1 MRLFGGQSSDNR
13 RMSLN
18 KTMLKPGD
26 TLGGYQLLLP
36 IGQGGM
42 GRVWAAREAQAG
54 PFPRWVAIKTALA
67 ESSSNRQF
75 WTVLLDEAH
84 IASRLRHPNVCAIH
98 AVETEGSVVYLVMDW
113 SDAGSLREVLDA
125 APEERIAPQL
135 AARVVAS
142 VCAGLHAAH
151 ELTGDDGALLGVV
164 HRDVSPQNIL
174 FSTSGQ
180 VKVADFGVAK
190 ARGQLQEATRTGEI
204 KGKLS
209 YMAPEQVTLKDF
221 DRRADVFALGCV
233 LYEATLGRRPF
244 HGNDALATLYSL
256 LEQPLTSPREVDPSY
271 PSGLETIVLKALE
284 RDPELRYQ
292 TAEELGY
299 ALESWM
305 NSMRAIVTEAHIA
318 SLLRETLGDRIKARA
333 AAIQEMVRKLDAG
346 ERISAAAEIDE
357 DSARSRTPLSMS
369 TTSAPPEQ
377 VPKPRRGAVF
387 AFAFAIGLAA
397 TGAAAAWLARP
408 EPQQPA
414 IAAKQ
419 APATLTPAVVA
430 PATSKPSGRE
440 VVITLRA
447 SPELARISVD
457 GSSPQS
463 SPLVLRVAADAQAHQ
478 VVASAV
484 GYHDKVNS
492 VAFDTSQT
500 LELELEP
507 VSRAARR
514 PNGSRVAVEREPTSP
529 PPKAPAKAPTTQRA
543 PGELPAVVEKAP
555 RSLDADNP
563 FAQAR

>member
-1 MRLFGGQSSDNR
+1 
-13 RMSLN
+13 MSLN
-18 KTMLKPGD
+18 KSTLQPGD

-42 GRVWAAREAQAG
+42 GRVWAARETQAG

-75 WTVLLDEAH
+75 WSVLLDEAH

-125 APEERIAPQL
+125 APDERIAAPL

-151 ELTGDDGALLGVV
+151 ELTGDDGELLGVV

-256 LEQPLTSPREVDPSY
+256 LEQPLTTPHEVDPSY

-284 RDPELRYQ
+284 RDPALRYQ

-305 NSMRAIVTEAHIA
+305 NSMRAIVTEAQIA

-333 AAIQEMVRKLDAG
+333 SAIQEMVRKLDSG
-346 ERISAAAEIDE
+346 ERISPAEEVDE
-357 DSARSRTPLSMS
+357 GSERGRTPQGMS
-369 TTSAPPEQ
+369 TTSVSPVEAP
-377 VPKPRRGAVF
+377 KRGRGP
-387 AFAFAIGLAA
+387 AFAVALGLVA
-397 TGAAAAWLARP
+397 TAVGAAWLARP
-408 EPQQPA
+408 KPEPPA

-419 APATLTPAVVA
+419 APAAVA
-430 PATSKPSGRE
+430 PAAVPTGSTKPSRRE

-447 SPELARISVD
+447 SPESARISVD
-457 GSSPQS
+457 GAPPQR
-463 SPLVLRVAADAQAHQ
+463 SPLVLRVAPDEQPHQ
-478 VVASAV
+478 VVASAS
-484 GYHDKVNS
+484 GYHDKVS
-492 VAFDTSQT
+492 ALAFDTNQS
-500 LELELEP
+500 LELVLEP
-507 VSRAARR
+507 VSRTARR
-514 PNGSRVAVEREPTSP
+514 PNAPRVVAERAPTPPSPKVASP
-529 PPKAPAKAPTTQRA
+529 PRA
-543 PGELPAVVEKAP
+543 PGDLPAVVEKAP

>member
-1 MRLFGGQSSDNR
+1 MSSIK
-13 RMSLN
+13 STLQ
-18 KTMLKPGD
+18 PGD

-42 GRVWAAREAQAG
+42 GRVWAARETQAG

-67 ESSSNRQF
+67 EGSSNRQF

-125 APEERIAPQL
+125 APGERIAPQL
-135 AARVVAS
+135 AARIVAS

-151 ELTGDDGALLGVV
+151 ELTDEDGTLLGVV

-233 LYEATLGRRPF
+233 LYEATLGKRPF

-256 LEQPLTSPREVDPSY
+256 LEQPLTPPHEVDPNY

-284 RDPELRYQ
+284 RQPELRYQ

-318 SLLRETLGDRIKARA
+318 SLLRETLGDRIKTRA
-333 AAIQEMVRKLDAG
+333 AALQEMVRKLDAG
-346 ERISAAAEIDE
+346 ERISGAMEVDE
-357 DSARSRTPLSMS
+357 DSARTPQGMS
-369 TTSAPPEQ
+369 ATSTPPVQAP
-377 VPKPRRGAVF
+377 KRGRAGAIVF
-387 AFAFAIGLAA
+387 AVGLVATAA
-397 TGAAAAWLARP
+397 GAAWVAG
-408 EPQQPA
+408 PQRQPPA
-414 IAAKQ
+414 IAAK
-419 APATLTPAVVA
+419 PSPVVA
-430 PATSKPSGRE
+430 AAAVPTASSKPSSRE
-440 VVITLRA
+440 VVITLSA

-457 GSSPQS
+457 GAPPQP
-463 SPLVLRVAADAQAHQ
+463 SPLVLRVAPDGQAHQ
-478 VVASAV
+478 VVASAS
-484 GYHDKVNS
+484 GYHDKVS
-492 VAFDTSQT
+492 SLTFDTSQS
-500 LELELEP
+500 LELRLDP
-507 VSRAARR
+507 VSRTARR
-514 PNGSRVAVEREPTSP
+514 PNAPRVAVEREPTAP
-529 PPKAPAKAPTTQRA
+529 PAKVAAPPKATTPPRA

>member
-1 MRLFGGQSSDNR
+1 
-13 RMSLN
+13 MSLT
-18 KTMLKPGD
+18 KTLRPGD

-36 IGQGGM
+36 IGTGGM

-125 APEERIAPQL
+125 APGERISHQL
-135 AARVVAS
+135 AARIVAS

-233 LYEATLGRRPF
+233 LYEATLGKRPF

-256 LEQPLTSPREVDPSY
+256 LEQPLTPPHEVDPSY
-271 PSGLETIVLKALE
+271 PKGLETIVLKALE
-284 RDPELRYQ
+284 RDPAARYQ
-292 TAEELGY
+292 TAEDLGY
-299 ALESWM
+299 ALESWI
-305 NSMRAIVTEAHIA
+305 NSVRAIVTEAHIA
-318 SLLRETLGDRIKARA
+318 GLLQETLGDRIKTRSA
-333 AAIQEMVRKLDAG
+333 ALQEMARKLDAG
-346 ERISAAAEIDE
+346 VRLPADADVDE
-357 DSARSRTPLSMS
+357 ESSPSGTPLGMS
-369 TTSAPPEQ
+369 TTSTPPLEAP
-377 VPKPRRGAVF
+377 KRGRAAVF
-387 AFAFAIGLAA
+387 AFVIGLGATAA
-397 TGAAAAWLARP
+397 GAAWLTRQAP
-408 EPQQPA
+408 PA
-414 IAAKQ
+414 PVVVAKQ
-419 APATLTPAVVA
+419 APAPVAAAVVTTTS
-430 PATSKPSGRE
+430 PAKPSVRE
-440 VVITLRA
+440 IVLTLRVD
-447 SPELARISVD
+447 PEHARLSVD
-457 GSSPQS
+457 GAPPQR
-463 SPLVLRVAADAQAHQ
+463 SPLVLRVAADGRAHQ
-478 VVASAV
+478 VIASAT
-484 GYHDKVNS
+484 GYHDKVS
-492 VAFDTSQT
+492 SLTFDSDQT

-507 VSRAARR
+507 TSRSARR
-514 PNGSRVAVEREPTSP
+514 PIAPRVAAERAPAPPAPKVTSP
-529 PPKAPAKAPTTQRA
+529 ARA
-543 PGELPAVVEKAP
+543 PGDLPAVVEKAP

>member
-1 MRLFGGQSSDNR
+1 
-13 RMSLN
+13 MSLN
-18 KTMLKPGD
+18 KTTLKPGD

-125 APEERIAPQL
+125 APGERISAQL
-135 AARVVAS
+135 AARIVAS

-151 ELTGDDGALLGVV
+151 ELTGDDGELLGVV

-233 LYEATLGRRPF
+233 LYEATLGKRPF

-256 LEQPLTSPREVDPSY
+256 LEQPLTPPHDVDPSY
-271 PSGLETIVLKALE
+271 PAGLEAIVLKALE
-284 RDPELRYQ
+284 REPDRRYQ

-318 SLLRETLGDRIKARA
+318 TLLRETLGDRIKTRA
-333 AAIQEMVRKLDAG
+333 GAIQEMVRRLDAG
-346 ERISAAAEIDE
+346 ERISAAAELDE
-357 DSARSRTPLSMS
+357 DSALSRTPLNM
-369 TTSAPPEQ
+369 TSASASPEPLPQ
-377 VPKPRRGAVF
+377 RGRGAIL
-387 AFAFAIGLAA
+387 AFVVGLAA
-397 TGAAAAWLARP
+397 TAAAAAWLARP
-408 EPQQPA
+408 APQPPA
-414 IAAKQ
+414 GAANQ
-419 APATLTPAVVA
+419 APAVVA
-430 PATSKPSGRE
+430 PTAVAPAAVVPASSAIPSRRE
-440 VVITLRA
+440 LVITLRA

-457 GSSPQS
+457 GSTPQK
-463 SPLVLRVAADAQAHQ
+463 SPLVLRVPADGQSHQ
-478 VVASAV
+478 VVASAG
-484 GYHDKVNS
+484 GYHDKVS
-492 VAFDTSQT
+492 FLTFDTSQT
-500 LELELEP
+500 LDLELDP
-507 VSRAARR
+507 VSRTGRR
-514 PNGSRVAVEREPTSP
+514 PNAPRVTVEREPTP
-529 PPKAPAKAPTTQRA
+529 AKVAAPPKVTTTARA

>member
-1 MRLFGGQSSDNR
+1 
-13 RMSLN
+13 MSAS
-18 KTMLKPGD
+18 KTTLKPGD

-42 GRVWAAREAQAG
+42 GRVWAARETQAG

-67 ESSSNRQF
+67 DSTSNRQF

-125 APEERIAPQL
+125 APQERISPQL
-135 AARVVAS
+135 AARIVAS

-233 LYEATLGRRPF
+233 LYEATLGKRPF
-244 HGNDALATLYSL
+244 HGHDALATLYSL
-256 LEQPLTSPREVDPSY
+256 LEQPLTPPHDLDPSY
-271 PSGLETIVLKALE
+271 PSGLEAIVLKALE
-284 RDPELRYQ
+284 REPAARYQ

-305 NSMRAIVTEAHIA
+305 NSMRAIVTESHIA
-318 SLLRETLGDRIKARA
+318 SLLRETLGDRVKTRA
-333 AAIQEMVRKLDAG
+333 AALQEIVRKLDAG
-346 ERISAAAEIDE
+346 ERISMEPELDE
-357 DSARSRTPLSMS
+357 ESSRGRTQLGMS
-369 TTSAPPEQ
+369 KESAPPVH
-377 VPKPRRGAVF
+377 VPKRGRAA
-387 AFAFAIGLAA
+387 AFAFAIGLVA
-397 TGAAAAWLARP
+397 TAAAAAWLTRARP
-408 EPQQPA
+408 PQPA
-414 IAAKQ
+414 TVAKQ
-419 APATLTPAVVA
+419 ASATSTPAVIA
-430 PATSKPSGRE
+430 PAGTSRPSRRE
-440 VVITLRA
+440 IVITVRA
-447 SPELARISVD
+447 SPELAGLSVD
-457 GSSPQS
+457 GAPPQK
-463 SPLVLRVAADAQAHQ
+463 SPLVLRVAADGRAHH
-478 VVASAV
+478 VVASAS
-484 GYHDKVNS
+484 GYHDKVS
-492 VAFDTSQT
+492 SLAFDADQA
-500 LELELEP
+500 LELVLEP
-507 VSRAARR
+507 VSRTGRR
-514 PNGSRVAVEREPTSP
+514 PSAPRLPADRSPTQP
-529 PPKAPAKAPTTQRA
+529 PPAKAAATPRA
-543 PGELPAVVEKAP
+543 PGDLPAVVEKAP

-563 FAQAR
+563 FAKIR

>member
-1 MRLFGGQSSDNR
+1 MLA
-13 RMSLN
+13 N
-18 KTMLKPGD
+18 KKTLKPGD

-54 PFPRWVAIKTALA
+54 PFPRFVAIKTALA

-75 WTVLLDEAH
+75 WSVLLDEAH

-98 AVETEGSVVYLVMDW
+98 AVETEGTVVYLVMDW

-125 APEERIAPQL
+125 APDERISPQL
-135 AARVVAS
+135 AARIVSS

-151 ELTGDDGALLGVV
+151 ELTGDNGELLGVV

-233 LYEATLGRRPF
+233 LYEATLGKRPF

-256 LEQPLTSPREVDPSY
+256 LEQPLTPPHDVDASY
-271 PSGLETIVLKALE
+271 PAGLEAIVLKALE
-284 RDPELRYQ
+284 REPDKRYQ

-318 SLLRETLGDRIKARA
+318 TLLRETLGGRIKARA
-333 AAIQEMVRKLDAG
+333 GELQEIVRKLDAG
-346 ERISAAAEIDE
+346 ERLSAEPDLNE
-357 DSARSRTPLSMS
+357 ESSRGRTPLSMS
-369 TTSAPPEQ
+369 QPLEQ
-377 VPKPRRGAVF
+377 PAVGPKRGRGAAL
-387 AFAFAIGLAA
+387 AFAVGLVATAA
-397 TGAAAAWLARP
+397 GAAWLAGPKP
-408 EPQQPA
+408 EQ
-414 IAAKQ
+414 
-419 APATLTPAVVA
+419 PAVVA
-430 PATSKPSGRE
+430 KPAAAAAAPAAVAPTASTQPTSRE
-440 VVITLRA
+440 V
-447 SPELARISVD
+447 
-457 GSSPQS
+457 
-463 SPLVLRVAADAQAHQ
+463 
-478 VVASAV
+478 
-484 GYHDKVNS
+484 
-492 VAFDTSQT
+492 
-500 LELELEP
+500 
-507 VSRAARR
+507 
-514 PNGSRVAVEREPTSP
+514 
-529 PPKAPAKAPTTQRA
+529 
-543 PGELPAVVEKAP
+543 
-555 RSLDADNP
+555 
-563 FAQAR
+563 